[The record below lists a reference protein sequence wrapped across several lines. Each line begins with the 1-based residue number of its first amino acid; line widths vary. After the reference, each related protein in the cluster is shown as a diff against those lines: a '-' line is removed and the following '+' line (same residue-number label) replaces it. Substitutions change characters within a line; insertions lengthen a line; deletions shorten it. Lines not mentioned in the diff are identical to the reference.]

1 MINELLKN
9 RSNLGCF
16 NAALNLYSEN
26 FSKIFHETWLWTLF
40 FSLINGL
47 FSAAGNMMAN
57 TSSLLLLN
65 VTFIIYLIISIL
77 LDSRIKSS
85 VLAMINGD
93 SVKNNFPRILKVNAV
108 TIAALVITILLTVGI
123 LIFVVKL
130 PFISNLSASTGIM
143 LTAVISICI
152 GIIALL
158 FISPFA
164 YSITRYLL
172 TPNMKFSSTLM
183 STYKKGLSKVGFIF
197 SNIIIM
203 LLITLVFIILLCIPA
218 VITNIAYQVDT
229 YGIATGDP
237 SGLPYYFPL
246 LNGISSML
254 MAFVLQYISLY
265 CILVLCYTYGNLE
278 TFFSSNED

>member
-26 FSKIFHETWLWTLF
+26 FSKIFRETWLWTLF

-57 TSSLLLLN
+57 TSSLLN
-65 VTFIIYLIISIL
+65 ATFIIYLTISIL

-85 VLAMINGD
+85 AMAMINGD
-93 SVKNNFPRILKVNAV
+93 SVKNNFPRILKVNAF
-108 TIAALVITILLTVGI
+108 TIAALVIAILLTVGI

-143 LTAVISICI
+143 LIAVISFCI

-164 YSITRYLL
+164 YSMTKYLL

-183 STYKKGLSKVGFIF
+183 NTYKKGISKVGFIF

-203 LLITLVFIILLCIPA
+203 LLITLVCIILLCIPA
-218 VITNIAYQVDT
+218 VITNIAYQVDA

-278 TFFSSNED
+278 SFFSSNED